1 MSFNHFA
8 AAVRL
13 LKGIAIALICAVV
26 LFSQSYPALAIGS
39 NPTRP
44 SEGEPRLN
52 KILDESE
59 DAIRPENALD
69 SEKIIDRA
77 NKGLNE
83 VQGTAD
89 IQQMNR
95 PDNSRQAKS
104 AAEEVKEALSKAVD
118 KVTGRD

>member
-1 MSFNHFA
+1 MSFNLA

-13 LKGIAIALICAVV
+13 IKGIAIALVCAVI

-39 NPTRP
+39 TASRP

-77 NKGLNE
+77 NRGLNE

-104 AAEEVKEALSKAVD
+104 AAEEVKEALGKAVD

>member
-1 MSFNHFA
+1 MSFNHFTA
-8 AAVRL
+8 TVRL
-13 LKGIAIALICAVV
+13 IKAAAIALVCAVI
-26 LFSQSYPALAIGS
+26 LFSQSYPALAIS
-39 NPTRP
+39 NNPSRL

-69 SEKIIDRA
+69 SNRIIERA

-89 IQQMNR
+89 SQQMNR
-95 PDNSRQAKS
+95 PENSRQAKS
-104 AAEEVKEALSKAVD
+104 AAEEVKEALDKAVD

>member
-1 MSFNHFA
+1 MSFNVSAITRFFKSA
-8 AAVRL
+8 
-13 LKGIAIALICAVV
+13 AIALFCTVI

-39 NPTRP
+39 SPTRP

-52 KILDESE
+52 QILDESE

-69 SEKIIDRA
+69 ADKIIDKA

-95 PDNSRQAKS
+95 PTNSRQAKS
-104 AAEEVKEALSKAVD
+104 AAEEVQETLSKAMD